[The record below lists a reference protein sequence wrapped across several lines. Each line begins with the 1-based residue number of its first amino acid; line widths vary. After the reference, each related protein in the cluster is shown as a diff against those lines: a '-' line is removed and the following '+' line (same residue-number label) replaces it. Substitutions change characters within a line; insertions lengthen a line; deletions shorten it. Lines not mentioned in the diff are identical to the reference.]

1 MKEIRLQ
8 GRGGQGVV
16 KASQLVVE
24 AAVAEG
30 LYGQAIPFFGVER
43 KGSPVFGYLRL
54 SHSPIRRRMQVYEPD
69 ILLIFDDSLLTMAET
84 FDGLKEGGTIIL
96 NTAKKK
102 EDLALPPQAG
112 GVWLVDGTAISEDIL
127 GRNMPNTAMLGAFA
141 KATGLV
147 DKDTLLDKIEH
158 TFGAENKEAAEGVE
172 EEICESAEGFL

>member
-54 SHSPIRRRMQVYEPD
+54 SHEPIRRRMQV
-69 ILLIFDDSLLTMAET
+69 M
-84 FDGLKEGGTIIL
+84 
-96 NTAKKK
+96 NR
-102 EDLALPPQAG
+102 
-112 GVWLVDGTAISEDIL
+112 IS
-127 GRNMPNTAMLGAFA
+127 
-141 KATGLV
+141 
-147 DKDTLLDKIEH
+147 
-158 TFGAENKEAAEGVE
+158 
-172 EEICESAEGFL
+172 

>member
-158 TFGAENKEAAEGVE
+158 AFG
-172 EEICESAEGFL
+172 L

>member
-54 SHSPIRRRMQVYEPD
+54 SRRPIRRRMQVYEPD
-69 ILLIFDDSLLTMAET
+69 ILLVFDDTLLSMAET
-84 FDGLKEGGTIIL
+84 FDGLKEGGTVII
-96 NTAKKK
+96 NTSKARD
-102 EDLALPPQAG
+102 ELTIPAQAG
-112 GVWLVDGTAISEDIL
+112 GIWLVDATAIAEELL
-127 GRNMPNTAMLGAFA
+127 GRNMPNTSMLGAFA
-141 KATGLV
+141 RATGLV
-147 DKDTLLDKIEH
+147 DKDTLFDKICH
-158 TFGAENKEAAEGVE
+158 TFGTENACAAARAYDAAAEYK
-172 EEICESAEGFL
+172 

>member
-158 TFGAENKEAAEGVE
+158 TFGAENKEAAFRAYD
-172 EEICESAEGFL
+172 SAAEYK

>member
-30 LYGQAIPFFGVER
+30 LYGH
-43 KGSPVFGYLRL
+43 
-54 SHSPIRRRMQVYEPD
+54 HSPIRRRMQVYEPD
-69 ILLIFDDSLLTMAET
+69 ILIIFDDSLVSAPET
-84 FDGLKEGGTIIL
+84 FDGLKAGGMVIL
-96 NTAKKK
+96 NTTKTR
-102 EDLALPPQAG
+102 EELPLPPQAG
-112 GVWLVDGTAISEDIL
+112 SVWLVDAAGISEGLL

-158 TFGAENKEAAEGVE
+158 TFGAENKEAAVRAYD
-172 EEICESAEGFL
+172 SAAEYK